1 MVDRLLTSL
10 AHRLREMRY
19 VEGRNIVTGKAIG

>member
-10 AHRLREMRY
+10 AHGLRELGY
-19 VEGRNIVTGKAIG
+19 AEGRNIVTGKAIG